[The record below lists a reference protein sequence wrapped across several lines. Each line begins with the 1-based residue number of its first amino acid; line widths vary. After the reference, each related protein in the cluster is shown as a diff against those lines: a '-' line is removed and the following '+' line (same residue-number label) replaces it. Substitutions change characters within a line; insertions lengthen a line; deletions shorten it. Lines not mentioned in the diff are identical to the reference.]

1 MVKLP
6 VGLSSNVNLREM
18 QIRDVFDWG
27 PPSHISRISAAPT
40 TDRPGGRSRLD
51 RGQIFT
57 FGATVLSFTDT
68 TCENRS
74 SDARAGST
82 HTSRRSQPPKAPA
95 LVFACVNLETSQ
107 LHPNPL
113 ISALWSGERAL
124 PCPCSD
130 SPSLR
135 PTPVIACAELSIGA
149 SRIDSYGNGFDSRL
163 VVKHMGMTKIGS
175 RRLSPSLSPDST
187 HPP

>member
-18 QIRDVFDWG
+18 RIHDVFDWG

-40 TDRPGGRSRLD
+40 TDRPDGRSRLD

-68 TCENRS
+68 TYENRS

-95 LVFACVNLETSQ
+95 LLFACVNLETSQ

-130 SPSLR
+130 SPPLR